1 MSGGG
6 FRLSS
11 GGSIDRSRPLSFS
24 FDGKP
29 YAGYAGDT
37 LASALL
43 ANGVRVFG
51 RSFKYHRPRG
61 VLSAGHEEPNAL
73 VELRAA
79 RRREPNVKATTIELY
94 NGLVASS
101 QNRWPSLDFDVMA
114 LNGLMKPVFAAG
126 FYYKTFMWPASFWE
140 KVYEPIIRRA
150 AGLGR
155 ASALEDPDSY
165 ERANAHCDVLIIGG
179 GPAGLAAALTAGR
192 SGAKVI
198 LCEDDP
204 RLGGRLLVER
214 ESVDG
219 RPGSEWVTAVA
230 AELAAMANVRVLTR
244 TSVVA
249 SFDGGTYSALER
261 VSDHLPEPA
270 PFTPRQ
276 RFWRVVARRCVL
288 ATGATERPL
297 AFPNN
302 DRPGIML
309 AGAARAYLN
318 RFGVA
323 VGRKVAIYT
332 ATDDGWLTARDLI
345 EAGLAPVA
353 VIDAR
358 AKSPAEFAD
367 VAKAVPVVAGGAVV
381 ATRGGRGLT
390 GITVKSPK
398 ATQSYA
404 VDALAVSGGFNPN
417 VQLASHFGGR
427 PVWSDAIQSFLANDV
442 TPGLRSAGAAAG
454 VYDLSGVLKSGADAS
469 LAALQALGLSAKPI
483 AIPVV
488 RDTARGSAPS
498 WWRPGG
504 DNGAKVF
511 IDFQHDV
518 TASDVVLA
526 HREGYRSVEH
536 LKRYTTLGMATDQGR
551 TSNLDALAI
560 MAQLTGRSIPETGVT
575 LARPPAIPVAL
586 GAVAGAHKHAAF
598 RPTRETPIHAYALE
612 RGALF
617 VDVGQWKRPQ
627 YFPPAGDADLLATA
641 NREVNAVRSSVGVTD
656 VSTLGKVEVEG
667 PDAAKFLDLAF
678 AMRPSAIKVG
688 RCGYLIMLREDG
700 FLKDDGMFARFAEDR
715 YVAYVSTAH
724 AAPVYRHMQYCRQV
738 LWQELD
744 VNLTAVTDGWVQ
756 LAIAGPKSPAVVQA
770 LVDPS
775 VSITKADFPPM
786 RAAEITICGGVP
798 ARLCALSFSGERSFE
813 LGVPAG
819 FGDALIR
826 RVMEVGAPYG
836 IVTYGSEAMGVMRIE
851 KGHPA
856 SGEINGQTT
865 AYDLGMAR
873 ALAKDKDHVGRVL
886 SGRAALVDPARP
898 RVVGVKPLDP
908 ADRIRGGAHIIPRDA
923 VPSAETDLGWV
934 SSACYSPTLS
944 SWIGLAMVSGGPDRI
959 GEKVRVYDPVRGGDV
974 LAEIVPSCFVDPKG
988 ERSRV

>member
-1 MSGGG
+1 MSGVGLRLGTGG
-6 FRLSS
+6 L
-11 GGSIDRSRPLSFS
+11 IDRARQISFT
-24 FDGKP
+24 FDGKA
-29 YAGYAGDT
+29 YLGYAGDT

-43 ANGVRVFG
+43 ANGVRIFG

-61 VLSAGHEEPNAL
+61 VLSAGQEEPNAL
-73 VELRAA
+73 VELREGA
-79 RRREPNVKATTIELY
+79 RREPNVKATVVELY
-94 NGLVASS
+94 DGLIASS

-114 LNGLMKPVFAAG
+114 FNGLLKPVYAAG

-140 KVYEPIIRRA
+140 KVYEPVIRRA

-165 ERANAHCDVLIIGG
+165 ERVSAHCDVLVVGA
-179 GPAGLAAALTAGR
+179 GPAGLLAALAAGR

-198 LCEDDP
+198 LCEDEP
-204 RLGGRLLVER
+204 RLGGRLLAER
-214 ESVDG
+214 ETVDG
-219 RPGSEWVTAVA
+219 RPGVEWVAAVA
-230 AELAAMANVRVLTR
+230 AELDAMANVRVLTR

-249 SFDGGTYSALER
+249 SFDGGAYSALER
-261 VSDHLPEPA
+261 VSEHLREPA
-270 PFTPRQ
+270 PFAPRQ
-276 RFWRVVARRCVL
+276 RFWRIVARRCIL

-309 AGAARAYLN
+309 ASAARAYLN
-318 RFGVA
+318 RFGVV
-323 VGRKVAIYT
+323 VGRRIAIYT

-345 EAGLAPVA
+345 KAGFPPVA

-358 AKSPAEFAD
+358 PKAPPAFAD
-367 VAKAVPVVAGGAVV
+367 VAKAVPVVAGGSVV
-381 ATRGGRGLT
+381 ATSGHKGLSGVTVRGSSG
-390 GITVKSPK
+390 P
-398 ATQSYA
+398 QDYA

-417 VQLASHFGGR
+417 IQLASHFGGR
-427 PVWSDAIQSFLANDV
+427 PVWSDAIQSFLADES
-442 TPGLRSAGAAAG
+442 TPGLRPAGAAAG
-454 VYDLSGVLKSGADAS
+454 VYDLGGAFKSGADAS
-469 LAALQALGLSAKPI
+469 FAALQALGFAAKPI

-488 RDTARGSAPS
+488 RETATGAAPA

-504 DNGAKVF
+504 DNGSKAF

-518 TASDVVLA
+518 TASDVTLA

-560 MAQLTGRSIPETGVT
+560 MARLTGQSIPETGVT
-575 LARPPAIPVAL
+575 LARPPAVPLAL
-586 GAVAGAHKHAAF
+586 GAVAGAHRRAAF
-598 RPTRETPIHAYALE
+598 RPVRETPVHAYAME
-612 RGALF
+612 RGAPF

-627 YFPPAGDADLLATA
+627 YFPLAGDADLLATA
-641 NREVNAVRSSVGVTD
+641 NREVNAVRSGVGVTD
-656 VSTLGKVEVEG
+656 ISTLGKVEVEG
-667 PDAAKFLDLAF
+667 PDAARFLDLVF

-688 RCGYLIMLREDG
+688 RCGYLILLREDG
-700 FLKDDGMFARFAEDR
+700 FLMDDGMFARFAEDR
-715 YVAYVSTAH
+715 YVAYVSTGH
-724 AAPVYRHMQYCRQV
+724 AAPVYRHMQFCRQV
-738 LWQELD
+738 LWPELD
-744 VNLTAVTDGWVQ
+744 VNLTAVTDGWAQ
-756 LAIAGPKSPAVVQA
+756 FAIAGPKSPAVVQT
-770 LVDPS
+770 LVDSPLL
-775 VSITKADFPPM
+775 ITKTEFPPM
-786 RAAEITICGGVP
+786 RAAEITICRGVP

-813 LGVPAG
+813 LSVPAG

-826 RVMEVGAPYG
+826 RIMEVGAPYG

-856 SGEINGQTT
+856 GGEINGQTT

-886 SGRAALVDPARP
+886 SGRAALNDPARP
-898 RVVGVKPLDP
+898 RLVGVKPVDP
-908 ADRIRGGAHIIPRDA
+908 TDRIRGGAHVIPGDA
-923 VPSAETDLGWV
+923 IPSGETDLGWV
-934 SSACYSPTLS
+934 SSACWSPTLS

-959 GEKVRVYDPVRGGDV
+959 GEKVRIHDPVRGGDV
-974 LAEIVPSCFVDPKG
+974 AAEIVPSCFVDPKG